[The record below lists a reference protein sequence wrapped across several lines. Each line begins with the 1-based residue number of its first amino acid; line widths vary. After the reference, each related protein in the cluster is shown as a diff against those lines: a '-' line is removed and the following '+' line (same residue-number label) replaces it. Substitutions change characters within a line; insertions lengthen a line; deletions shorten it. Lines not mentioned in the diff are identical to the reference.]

1 MADLAVNDL
10 RIRLGGN
17 DILKGVS
24 LTLKRGEVAALL
36 GPSGSGKTTL
46 LRAVAGL
53 EQPYAGTIT
62 VGGKPVFDGAAGVNL
77 PTEDRGLGFVFQ
89 SYALWPHRTVA
100 DNVAYSLKL
109 RGVAPDVQRDSVQK
123 SLDSLGL
130 GHLGH
135 RFPHELS
142 GGQQQRVAI
151 ARALVYGPTVVLL
164 DEPLSNLDAKLREE
178 ARAFLKEL
186 IERENLAALMVTHDQ
201 AEALAI
207 ANRILLLNGG
217 VVEQSGTPQEM
228 YNAPQSLFVAEFMGS
243 NNRIEGQIA
252 SVANGVG
259 SIRIG
264 EHVLQG
270 QARCGA
276 DKIGQAGSA
285 VIRLEGVEVV
295 AGQQGGQNQIKL
307 DLVTSMFLGHT
318 WEHLLRGPGMDI
330 RLHHDGPL
338 SSGAH
343 WLHLPADRVWIF

>member
-1 MADLAVNDL
+1 MADLAVDNL

-17 DILKGVS
+17 EILKGVS
-24 LTLKRGEVAALL
+24 LTLRRGEVAALL

-53 EQPYAGTIT
+53 EQPYTGTIT
-62 VGGKPVFDGAAGVNL
+62 VGGTTVFDGAAGINQ
-77 PTEDRGLGFVFQ
+77 PTEARGLGFVFQ

-100 DNVAYSLKL
+100 ENVAYSLKI
-109 RGVAPDVQRDSVQK
+109 RGVAADVQRDTVQK

-130 GHLGH
+130 GKLGH

-201 AEALAI
+201 SEALAI

-217 VVEQSGTPQEM
+217 VVEQAGTPQDM
-228 YNAPQSLFVAEFMGS
+228 YNAPETLFVAEFMGS
-243 NNRIEGQIA
+243 NNHIEGKIMGMSDGRA
-252 SVANGVG
+252 

-264 EHVLQG
+264 DFLLDG
-270 QARCGA
+270 QARCA
-276 DKIGQAGSA
+276 PEKVGQAGSA
-285 VIRLEGVEVV
+285 VIRLEGVHV
-295 AGQQGGQNQIKL
+295 AEGSNGGQNHVKL

-318 WEHLLRGPGMDI
+318 WEHLFRGPGMTI
-330 RLHHDGPL
+330 RAHHDGPL